1 MDVGMWVKICA
12 NTNLDDAQMAL
23 DLGADAVGFVFAPS
37 TRCVTP
43 EQVGEITARLTG
55 PGERVGV
62 FHALEFNTL
71 RDAVR
76 IAGLTGVQLH
86 GQSDP
91 ALAGQLKAEFGPTL
105 TIAQTLHWKVDG
117 GDSAEQLLHKAA
129 RIQEMGYVDRILVDS
144 KVGSALGGT
153 GRTFDWSAAQVLF
166 AEAGLPM
173 IVAGG
178 LGPGNVT
185 EAIGRLK
192 PWGVDVASGVER
204 EPGRKDPERL
214 KQFIDHARAAD
225 PRL

>member
-1 MDVGMWVKICA
+1 MWIKICA
-12 NTNLDDAQMAL
+12 NTNLEDTQLAF

-37 TRCVTP
+37 ARRVTP
-43 EQVGEITARLTG
+43 EQVAEITSRLTG

-62 FHALEFNTL
+62 FHALEFEAI

-86 GQSDP
+86 GEGDQTLPS
-91 ALAGQLKAEFGPTL
+91 LLKAEFGPDL
-105 TIAQTLHWKVDG
+105 TIAQTLHWIVE
-117 GDSAEQLLHKAA
+117 AENATDDLLNRAA
-129 RIQEMGYVDRILVDS
+129 ALKETGHVDRILVDS

-153 GRTFDWSAAQVLF
+153 GRTFDWNGAASLF

-185 EAIGRLK
+185 EAIARLK
-192 PWGVDVASGVER
+192 PWGVDVASGVESV
-204 EPGRKDPERL
+204 PGRKDPERL
-214 KQFIDHARAAD
+214 RQFIERTRAAGQN
-225 PRL
+225 L